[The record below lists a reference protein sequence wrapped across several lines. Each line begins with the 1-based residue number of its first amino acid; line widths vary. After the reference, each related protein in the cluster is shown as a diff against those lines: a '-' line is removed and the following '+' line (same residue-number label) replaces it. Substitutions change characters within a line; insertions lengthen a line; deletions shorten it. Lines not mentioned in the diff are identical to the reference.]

1 MPNQCKNKMNKKED
15 KCFKQGF
22 KQGYQSGLIDKQQEI
37 SNWLNHWDGK
47 SDSILGYLINQRMN
61 SLKLNK
67 KKTK

>member
-1 MPNQCKNKMNKKED
+1 MNKKED
-15 KCFKQGF
+15 KCFKEGF

-47 SDSILGYLINQRMN
+47 SDSILGYLINQRIN

-67 KKTK
+67 KKSK